1 MGTRSRSRPACL
13 AEYPTGVEQPILNTN
28 IVALKVSVIIPV
40 YNGERTIARAIN
52 SVLNQGFDGLEII
65 VVDDGSADSSASIVE
80 AYGGQVRTLRQPN
93 RGAAAARHA
102 GANATSGAYLAFL
115 DADDEWLPG
124 KLRACVDALDSSPHA
139 VLAYSDMMS
148 SDGTA
153 IVPMRGSPSL
163 DCLLATSFGLF
174 PSAVLV
180 RRAAFERCEQLLR
193 EFVGAGAG
201 FEDTLSALLLREQGE
216 FVHVPESLV
225 VYYGSPASAL
235 VSKYRRG
242 YVVFR
247 RLVKAR
253 YGSRGRGVLSVARRY
268 YAALLFG
275 AAGEAMREARIGRA
289 LLNLIR
295 AMAVSPIVILKRLV
309 GNVGRAWKCV

>member
-1 MGTRSRSRPACL
+1 MNMCVKA
-13 AEYPTGVEQPILNTN
+13 
-28 IVALKVSVIIPV
+28 SVIIPV

-52 SVLNQGFDGLEII
+52 SVLDQVFDGFEII
-65 VVDDGSADSSASIVE
+65 VVEDGSTDSSASIIE
-80 AYGGQVRTLRQPN
+80 AYGRQVRMVRQPN
-93 RGAAAARHA
+93 RGAAAARNA
-102 GANATSGAYLAFL
+102 GAKAASGEYLAFL

-148 SDGTA
+148 SEGTA

-174 PSAVLV
+174 PSAMLV
-180 RRAAFERCEQLLR
+180 RRAAFERCEQPLR
-193 EFVGAGAG
+193 EFIGAGAG
-201 FEDTLSALLLREQGE
+201 FEDTLYALLLREQGE

-235 VSKYRRG
+235 ASKYRRG
-242 YVVFR
+242 YMVFR

-253 YGSRGRGVLSVARRY
+253 YASRGRRVLSAARRY
-268 YAALLFG
+268 YAELLFG
-275 AAGEAMREARIGRA
+275 AAGEAMREAKIGQA
-289 LLNLIR
+289 SLNLIR
-295 AMAVSPIVILKRLV
+295 ATAVSPIVILKRLV
-309 GNVGRAWKCV
+309 GNVGRAWERA